1 MDVSVSASNHHPS
14 LTGRAEPW
22 LQPVP
27 SPSRKKS
34 QKVQLRRWRKRPR
47 VVLET
52 PTPSTRMPLQPV
64 IPPSSFCRGQ
74 ASCPRICCAVPTC
87 PWKNRSPHYWLWA
100 AVFPLLSLLFNP
112 SARFGHVQLSTEL
125 RGEACP
131 KLSMEPSAAESTR
144 ERNPSSS
151 HAKHNHWPLPAPGD
165 PRRVPPLPASHEPTP
180 NAKRCPR
187 AKKEA
192 VSKPI
197 LPCNKLGKSSS
208 SLLILLCLLLESKAF
223 LYECVKELK
232 KSSRTSKELF

>member
-1 MDVSVSASNHHPS
+1 
-14 LTGRAEPW
+14 LW
-22 LQPVP
+22 
-27 SPSRKKS
+27 
-34 QKVQLRRWRKRPR
+34 KRPPPAHGCHCSQSSHLHLSAEDR
-47 VVLET
+47 HLA
-52 PTPSTRMPLQPV
+52 PGSAAQCQPAL
-64 IPPSSFCRGQ
+64 G
-74 ASCPRICCAVPTC
+74 
-87 PWKNRSPHYWLWA
+87 SPHYWLWA

-151 HAKHNHWPLPAPGD
+151 HTKHNHWPLPAPGD

-197 LPCNKLGKSSS
+197 LPCNKRGKSSS